1 LFFKE
6 HLVLKL
12 FLVRHGQTDLNK
24 VRRYQ
29 GRVDVPLNETGIGQ
43 AQKLASRLSC
53 EQFDKIY
60 SSPLSRAKQTA
71 EIIHNGFCV
80 DIMKLDELVEMDFGK
95 LEGKTYKEIIEIFPD
110 WNPAVFDF
118 TFAGGENLDSLAV
131 RVQSFVDMLKTL
143 NESSNILVVTHSGCL
158 RIILCLLLG
167 IDINKWWQF
176 KIDVASLTVVDN
188 VTQGAVLS
196 LLNDTSHLNGG

>member
-1 LFFKE
+1 M
-6 HLVLKL
+6 KL

-29 GRVDVPLNETGIGQ
+29 GRIDVPLNETGTGQ
-43 AQKLASRLSC
+43 AQKLASRLSS
-53 EQFDKIY
+53 EQFDQIY
-60 SSPLSRAKQTA
+60 CSPLSRAQQTA
-71 EIIHNGFCV
+71 GIIHNGSTV
-80 DIMKLDELVEMDFGK
+80 DITKLGELVEMDFGK

-118 TFAGGENLDSLAV
+118 TFAGGENLDSLAI
-131 RVQSFVDMLKTL
+131 RMQSFVGMLKEL
-143 NESSNILVVTHSGCL
+143 DENSNVLVVTHSGCL
-158 RIILCLLLG
+158 RVILCLLLD

-188 VTQGAVLS
+188 VGQGAVLS

>member
-1 LFFKE
+1 M
-6 HLVLKL
+6 KL

-29 GRVDVPLNETGIGQ
+29 GRIDVPLNETGIGQ
-43 AQKLASRLSC
+43 AQKLALRLSC
-53 EQFDKIY
+53 ERFDKIY
-60 SSPLSRAKQTA
+60 ASPLSRAQQTA
-71 EIIHNGFCV
+71 GIIHNGFTV
-80 DIMKLDELVEMDFGK
+80 DITILDELVEMDFGS
-95 LEGKTYKEIIEIFPD
+95 LEGKTYKEIFEIFPD

-118 TFAGGENLDSLAV
+118 TFAGGENLDDMAV
-131 RVQSFVDMLKTL
+131 RMRSFVDMLKKL
-143 NESSNILVVTHSGCL
+143 DECSNILVVTHSGCL
-158 RIILCLLLG
+158 RIILCLLLD

-188 VTQGAVLS
+188 VTQGAVLT